1 MSNIYPVPERG
12 HVYRYCVMCGR
23 PFRVCNS
30 QLARRGA
37 RFCTVRCYH
46 AALRAFREALASD
59 QWGPILE
66 SATEGKG
73 RCGGTWRSLE
83 RGIRRLVDAGTGFS
97 SVVPARTRGD
107 VPVGLSR
114 RHKISDQQYP
124 A

>member
-1 MSNIYPVPERG
+1 MSNPCRYPEKG
-12 HVYRYCVMCGR
+12 HVYQHCVMCRR

-30 QLARRGA
+30 QLARRSA
-37 RFCTVRCYH
+37 KFCNVRCYH

-59 QWGPILE
+59 QLGPILE

-97 SVVPARTRGD
+97 SVVPARTRGEWCFEW
-107 VPVGLSR
+107 PN
-114 RHKISDQQYP
+114 
-124 A
+124 